1 MLHDRDYMRDE
12 PRSGGAMA
20 GIPVTAVIMI
30 VLVVAFGWQELD
42 ASHYDGAWRELELS
56 TQGLRRGFV
65 WQLITF
71 QFLHA
76 NLWHLLGN
84 LLSLWALG
92 FRVEERLGRLNFIKL
107 YLLGGL
113 AGGLLQSGLGFVF
126 LDHFGG
132 PVVGASAGIS
142 GLLAAYALMHP
153 DTVFLAYFVIP
164 IRVIYL
170 LYMALAVSI
179 FFVAFPNDSNLAH
192 AAHLG
197 GLLFGIAFMR
207 WGMKPVRAS
216 ISWNPI
222 RRKLRRDS
230 MIKAATARTVKTRRR
245 PKSVSPQDLPSE
257 EFIAREVDPILDKIS
272 AHGIQSLTDRE
283 RAILQ
288 AARAKM
294 SKR

>member
-126 LDHFGG
+126 PDHFGG
-132 PVVGASAGIS
+132 TVVGASAGIS